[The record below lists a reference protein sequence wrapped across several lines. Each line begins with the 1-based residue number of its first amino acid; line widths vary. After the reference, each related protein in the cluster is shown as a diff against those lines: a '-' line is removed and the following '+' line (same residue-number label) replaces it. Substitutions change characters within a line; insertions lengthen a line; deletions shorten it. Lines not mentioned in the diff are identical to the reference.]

1 MGFNCINTLLFATTL
16 LYEQASQKISLK
28 CNTLNL
34 FQAFATLKKKLNKT
48 NALASQMTLFVIYS
62 CRNYKYMGLYGNLN
76 ESAYSGKF
84 FTVNSLLTKQRHFIR
99 SCGNVYYNMVDLD
112 TAHFMTLFLKK
123 CERTMNSHLLDIGSH
138 YLPWKWSNLFKVN
151 CINRKTKGLSK
162 PTFKCYLQLF
172 FSLIGGPF
180 LFFHRFAIDILSP

>member
-1 MGFNCINTLLFATTL
+1 MGLNCINTLLFATTL
-16 LYEQASQKISLK
+16 LCEQASQKTSLK
-28 CNTLNL
+28 CNTLSL

-48 NALASQMTLFVIYS
+48 NALASQMTHFVIYS
-62 CRNYKYMGLYGNLN
+62 CRNNRFMGIYGNLTG
-76 ESAYSGKF
+76 SVYSGKF
-84 FTVNSLLTKQRHFIR
+84 FIVNSLLTKQRHFIR
-99 SCGNVYYNMVDLD
+99 SCSSVYYNMVDLD
-112 TAHFMTLFLKK
+112 TAHFMTLLFKK
-123 CERTMNSHLLDIGSH
+123 CERTMNSHLMDIGSH

-172 FSLIGGPF
+172 FSLIGGSF